1 MKHYL
6 SFLVCLSVFSSCI
19 TDVEFSS
26 EELEPQLVVNA
37 VGVVGE
43 PLSVSVT
50 KSVAVFS
57 NTEDIT
63 PSPVSDATIILTTNG
78 HSEPLEYDAAEGVYR
93 SATVVHY
100 ADSLGLQ
107 VAVGNQTASSR
118 IRVINYGVEIE
129 QIRFE
134 PVEQDDYYHY
144 EKVEDHEDSIP
155 VAWSLDA
162 EVGITLTDPGYFHN
176 YYMASA
182 TVFLYHA
189 PANDTI
195 CRWFRWEDR
204 IHNEAFQDRY
214 VMEDGPYNGKT
225 ISLSQD
231 YSFYCETD
239 EKGQS
244 LHVDSMAVEYC
255 LYSIDSRLYRYLQ
268 SAYSNRQL
276 AGFMSL
282 FAEPIQVYTN
292 INGGMGVFGSAAKNV
307 VRVRIF

>member
-107 VAVGNQTASSR
+107 VAMGNQTASSR

-144 EKVEDHEDSIP
+144 EKVEDNEDSIP

-214 VMEDGPYNGKT
+214 DMD
-225 ISLSQD
+225 
-231 YSFYCETD
+231 
-239 EKGQS
+239 
-244 LHVDSMAVEYC
+244 
-255 LYSIDSRLYRYLQ
+255 
-268 SAYSNRQL
+268 L
-276 AGFMSL
+276 AMK
-282 FAEPIQVYTN
+282 P
-292 INGGMGVFGSAAKNV
+292 
-307 VRVRIF
+307 